1 MSLNCKIAE
10 TALSKNRLKFRKS
23 EKSAVTLLL
32 WNQNTCSNLQI
43 YLWVLPT
50 LNTLI
55 GRSMTT

>member
-1 MSLNCKIAE
+1 MSLNGKIAE
-10 TALSKNRLKFRKS
+10 TALNKNRLKFRS

-32 WNQNTCSNLQI
+32 LNQNICSNLQI

>member
-1 MSLNCKIAE
+1 MPLNGKIAE
-10 TALSKNRLKFRKS
+10 TALNKNRLKFRS

-32 WNQNTCSNLQI
+32 LNQNICSNLQI